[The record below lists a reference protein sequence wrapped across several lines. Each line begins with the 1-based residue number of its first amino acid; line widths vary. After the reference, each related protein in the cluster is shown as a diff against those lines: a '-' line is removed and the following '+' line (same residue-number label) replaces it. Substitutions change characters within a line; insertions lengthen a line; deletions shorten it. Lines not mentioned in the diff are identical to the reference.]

1 MVILICPFAFIFT
14 HYATDFFARPIR
26 FSRSVDIERMFRKKI
41 IAFHAEM
48 GRGKTTLI
56 RALCKQL
63 GVEHG
68 VSSPTF
74 SIIQEYLGLD
84 GCRIFHM
91 DWYRLKNEEEAIEA
105 GVEDVIHQSDAYVF
119 VEWPEMALALLPSN
133 ALHVELE
140 IIDETTR
147 MIKIQTA

>member
-1 MVILICPFAFIFT
+1 MQQIFSLDQLGSAAQWILTECA
-14 HYATDFFARPIR
+14 D
-26 FSRSVDIERMFRKKI
+26 KKI

-63 GVEHG
+63 GVEQG

-74 SIIQEYLGLD
+74 SIIQEYQGNDGL
-84 GCRIFHM
+84 RIFHM

-105 GVEDVIHQSDAYVF
+105 GVEDVICQSDAYVF

-140 IIDETTR
+140 IVDETTR
-147 MIKIQTA
+147 IIKIQRGDHSAM

>member
-1 MVILICPFAFIFT
+1 MQRIFSIDQLDSAAQWILNEC
-14 HYATDFFARPIR
+14 
-26 FSRSVDIERMFRKKI
+26 SGKKI

-63 GVEHG
+63 GVEQG

-84 GCRIFHM
+84 GLRIFHM

-105 GVEDVIHQSDAYVF
+105 GVEDVLRQSDAYVF

-140 IIDETTR
+140 IMDETTR
-147 MIKIQTA
+147 MIKIQSA

>member
-1 MVILICPFAFIFT
+1 MQRSFSLDQIEEV
-14 HYATDFFARPIR
+14 ATWLLTT
-26 FSRSVDIERMFRKKI
+26 FSNQKI

-63 GVEHG
+63 GVDEG

-74 SIIQEYLGLD
+74 SIIQEYQGLQQQ
-84 GCRIFHM
+84 RIFHM

-105 GVEDVIHQSDAYVF
+105 GVEDVLRQTDAYVF
-119 VEWPEMALALLPSN
+119 IEWPEIALGLLPSQTLN
-133 ALHVELE
+133 IELD
-140 IIDETTR
+140 IVDETTR
-147 MIKIQTA
+147 VLKVQLA